1 MSVSS
6 ALDTAAAVAS
16 DRGLA
21 CFSVT
26 ASADP
31 GTLSRLVEPFAKL
44 NLVPHRLHAATV
56 PGADGPRLEVD
67 LQLAGIEP
75 DRARRFADTLRQV
88 VTVEAVLLSFA

>member
-1 MSVSS
+1 MSASS
-6 ALDTAAAVAS
+6 ALESPAAVAT

-26 ASADP
+26 ATADP

-56 PGADGPRLEVD
+56 PGVDGPRLEVD
-67 LQLAGIEP
+67 LQLADLTP

-88 VTVEAVLLSFA
+88 VTVETVLLSFA

>member
-1 MSVSS
+1 MLATS
-6 ALDTAAAVAS
+6 ALNTPAAATE
-16 DRGLA
+16 RGLA

-56 PGADGPRLEVD
+56 PGSDGPRLEVD
-67 LQLAGIEP
+67 LQLSGIEP